1 VNRKDEKKVLE
12 AKNLPALQK
21 LIESQKNLI
30 EVVINLEIRIRAIE
44 IKQDKP
50 VLYKRI
56 LQKIRKFRYKRAVKT
71 A

>member
-1 VNRKDEKKVLE
+1 VNRKEEKKVLE

-30 EVVINLEIRIRAIE
+30 EVVINLEIRIRAVE

-56 LQKIRKFRYKRAVKT
+56 LQEIRKYSHKKAIKT